1 MTLEIFAIQLKRR
14 YRNKWTKDNKKKE
27 ETAGGCVEA
36 SFGKVLGDSSSR
48 SAEGFAKDLSSHFT
62 ETFVDQ
68 VQDPCCS
75 FNSQKD
81 YFMLTLHSKE
91 MSENVTCET

>member
-1 MTLEIFAIQLKRR
+1 MRDFGKKKKKTRCESVLVQMTLEIFAIQLKRR

-27 ETAGGCVEA
+27 ETAGGCVET

-48 SAEGFAKDLSSHFT
+48 SAEGFARDLSSHFT

-68 VQDPCCS
+68 VQDPRCS
-75 FNSQKD
+75 FNS
-81 YFMLTLHSKE
+81 
-91 MSENVTCET
+91 